1 MESIATNVGVVDK
14 VAEILGTL
22 GQHDTCSLNELVAAT
37 GMARPT
43 AHRIATALEAH
54 GLVGRT
60 SDGRFRLGSRIAEL
74 AARHAAAPLVVR
86 AQPVLDALC
95 ARTGE
100 SAQLFVR
107 DGKHRVC
114 IAVAEPRAGL
124 RDTVP
129 LGAVLPIDKGS
140 GGQVLRAFEADAPAP
155 LATVRKRGWA
165 ESVGERA
172 QGVASVS
179 APVFDANGGVVAAI
193 SVSGPIDRLG
203 RTPGKHLAA
212 QVVAAA
218 EELLQR

>member
-1 MESIATNVGVVDK
+1 MDTVATGVGVVDK
-14 VAEILGTL
+14 VAAILDAL
-22 GQHDTCSLNELVAAT
+22 GNVGPCSLGELTEAT
-37 GMARPT
+37 GIARPT

-54 GLVGRT
+54 GLVGRND
-60 SDGRFRLGSRIAEL
+60 DGRFRIGARVAEL
-74 AARHAAAPLVVR
+74 AMHSAVPPLAVA
-86 AQPVLDALC
+86 AQPVLDELC
-95 ARTGE
+95 ALTGE

-107 DGKHRVC
+107 DGSHRVC
-114 IAVAEPRAGL
+114 VAVAEPRAGL

-129 LGAVLPIDKGS
+129 LGAVFPIDRGS
-140 GGQVLRAFEADAPAP
+140 GGQVLRAFAADAPAA
-155 LATVRKRGWA
+155 LAAVRKRGWA

-203 RTPGKHLAA
+203 RTPGKRLAA